1 MSCAA
6 TLQRTTDQHC
16 PLSPLPLDSRF
27 GVPPWAGLAEKREPG
42 LRKEGAGGHKKKS
55 RTFTTVPHGQRTLHR
70 TACAHTGGAAAGLHF
85 REQERHGYQQMCR
98 VCETA
103 CPDRQFLAALC
114 AAAPCRGPTKIR
126 RVVRQ
131 RVSKPPRKGRASSR
145 ARSSATPPW
154 RRAPSMRRQGAGP
167 RRNSGA
173 RSSRLTGCRGPSR
186 CRCAGR
192 RRPTRGAP

>member
-27 GVPPWAGLAEKREPG
+27 GVPPPRTELAEKREPG
-42 LRKEGAGGHKKKS
+42 LRREGAGGHKKKQS
-55 RTFTTVPHGQRTLHR
+55 RTFTTVPHGQRTLRR

-103 CPDRQFLAALC
+103 CPDRQFLAAPC
-114 AAAPCRGPTKIR
+114 AAAPTKIR

-131 RVSKPPRKGRASSR
+131 RVSKPPRKCRASRR
-145 ARSSATPPW
+145 ARSSATPPLEASTFDATPGGRA
-154 RRAPSMRRQGAGP
+154 RRGPAG
-167 RRNSGA
+167 
-173 RSSRLTGCRGPSR
+173 RLTGCRGPSR
-186 CRCAGR
+186 CRYAGR